1 MDRRAFVAAGVALA
15 ARLRHPTSAQPNL
28 VRAAVVI
35 GVDQAGGL
43 PKLQAAAKGA
53 RDVASWLERQQFD
66 VKLFDDSQAPVT
78 AAAIFAAVNAFV
90 QRGTLEQLVIYFA
103 GHGFMSGSLS
113 EYWLLSGAPD
123 NPNEA
128 VSLTESAKL
137 AEVTGIPN
145 VVFISD
151 ACRSLPGSLGAQRI
165 TGSVVFPNPN
175 VAPRTL
181 ADVDQFLATR
191 IGAAAYEGKPVAE
204 TAAAYKGVFTACFL
218 DAFQHP
224 YPEMVYDLDGKRVVP
239 NRRLRQYLAREVPRR
254 AAELS
259 IQIAQHPDSKILS
272 DEPTYISQVTARETA
287 RPAQPEPNVADVAL
301 TALWGARGPTA
312 ERFSTNDLQAAATRT
327 GFSSATQAVGKDW
340 ARHDSFRGQTG
351 FVVVGAPIRRA
362 TVSRAG
368 RLLDVPA
375 SAANEGNV
383 LVDVR
388 SSRACSVAI
397 QFGDGSGTVL
407 AALDGYVGHVLL
419 DRGVVANVSYLPSRE
434 SEYYSAFNSER
445 ERLAQLH
452 GLVSAA
458 ARYGVLRF
466 DGPRRDRQRQAGDLA
481 GRIRMLKAID
491 PTLGIYAASAYADAG
506 MSNDVRSVRD
516 IMRGTHGVDLLDMAM
531 LTRDGGG
538 VRRNITTEAVPC
550 CPMLSQNWGLLRAQ
564 GVELPEPIAELRSN
578 LAVSLWLTLD
588 SQAMEQMH
596 QLLPTGPWR

>member
-15 ARLRHPTSAQPNL
+15 ARLRHPTPPQANSL
-28 VRAAVVI
+28 RAAVVI
-35 GVDQAGGL
+35 GVDQASGL
-43 PKLQAAAKGA
+43 PKLEAAAKGA
-53 RDVASWLERQQFD
+53 RDVADWLQREQFE
-66 VKLFDDSQAPVT
+66 VKLFEDSQAPVT
-78 AAAIFAAVNAFV
+78 SAAIFAAVSAFV
-90 QRGTLEQLVIYFA
+90 QRGTLEQLVVYFA

-137 AEVTGIPN
+137 AEITGIPN

-151 ACRSLPGSLGAQRI
+151 ACRSLPSSLGAQRI

-175 VAPRTL
+175 IPPRTL

-204 TAAAYKGVFTACFL
+204 TAAAYKGVFTTCFL
-218 DAFQHP
+218 EAFQHP
-224 YPEMVYDLDGKRVVP
+224 YPDMIYDLDGKRVVP
-239 NRRLRQYLAREVPRR
+239 NRRLRQYLAREVPKR
-254 AAELS
+254 AAALS
-259 IQIAQHPDSKILS
+259 IQIAQHPDCKVYS
-272 DEPTYISQVTARETA
+272 DEPTYISRVVDRERA

-301 TALWGARGPTA
+301 TALWGARGPA
-312 ERFSTNDLQAAATRT
+312 SERFSNVDLQAAGAQT
-327 GFSSATQAVGKDW
+327 GFDSATKAVGRDW
-340 ARHDSFRGQTG
+340 ARHDSFPGRTG
-351 FVVVGAPIRRA
+351 FVVVGAQIRRA
-362 TVSRAG
+362 TISRAG
-368 RLLDVPA
+368 RLLDAPA
-375 SAANEGNV
+375 SAANEGR
-383 LVDVR
+383 LLADVR
-388 SSRACSVAI
+388 QSRACSVAL

-434 SEYYSAFNSER
+434 SEYWSAFNSER
-445 ERLAQLH
+445 ERLADLH

-466 DGPRRDRQRQAGDLA
+466 DGPRRDRQRQAADLA
-481 GRIRMLKAID
+481 GRIRMLKSID

-506 MSNDVRSVRD
+506 LSNDVRSVRD
-516 IMRGTHGVDLLDMAM
+516 IMRGTHGVDLLDIAM
-531 LTRDGGG
+531 LTRDGGQ
-538 VRRNITTEAVPC
+538 RNIATEAVPC
-550 CPMLSQNWGLLRAQ
+550 CPMLSQNWALLRAQ
-564 GVELPEPIAELRSN
+564 GVELPGPVAELRSN

-596 QLLPTGPWR
+596 RFLPEGPWR

>member
-15 ARLRHPTSAQPNL
+15 ARLRHPTNL
-28 VRAAVVI
+28 QANSLRAAVVI
-35 GVDQAGGL
+35 GVDQASGL
-43 PKLQAAAKGA
+43 PKLAAAAKGA
-53 RDVASWLERQQFD
+53 RDVADWLQRQQFE
-66 VKLFDDSQAPVT
+66 VKLFEDSQAPVT
-78 AAAIFAAVNAFV
+78 SAAIFAAVNAFV
-90 QRGTLEQLVIYFA
+90 QRGTLEQLVVYFA

-137 AEVTGIPN
+137 AEITGIPN

-191 IGAAAYEGKPVAE
+191 IGAAAYEGKPVSE

-224 YPEMVYDLDGKRVVP
+224 YPEMVYDLDGKRVIP

-272 DEPTYISQVTARETA
+272 DEPTYISQVTARETT
-287 RPAQPEPNVADVAL
+287 RPAQPEPNVTDVAL

-312 ERFSTNDLQAAATRT
+312 ERFSSVDLQAAATRT
-327 GFSSATQAVGKDW
+327 GFSSATLAVGRDW
-340 ARHDSFRGQTG
+340 VRHDSFPGRTG
-351 FVVVGAPIRRA
+351 FVVVGMPIRRA
-362 TVSRAG
+362 TATRAG
-368 RLLDVPA
+368 RLVDVPA
-375 SAANEGNV
+375 SATNQGSV
-383 LVDVR
+383 VVDVR

-397 QFGDGSGTVL
+397 QFADGSGTVL

-419 DRGVVANVSYLPSRE
+419 DRGVVANVSYLPTRE

-466 DGPRRDRQRQAGDLA
+466 DGPRRDRQRQAAELA

-491 PTLGIYAASAYADAG
+491 PTLGIYAASAYAEAG
-506 MSNDVRSVRD
+506 LPNDVRSVRD
-516 IMRGTHGVDLLDMAM
+516 IMRGTHGVDLLDLAM
-531 LTRDGGG
+531 LTRDGSP
-538 VRRNITTEAVPC
+538 RNLAAEAVPC
-550 CPMLSQNWGLLRAQ
+550 CPMLSQNWALLRAQ
-564 GVELPEPIAELRSN
+564 GVELPAPIAELKSN
-578 LAVSLWLTLD
+578 LAVSLWLTFD
-588 SQAMEQMH
+588 SQAMDQMH
-596 QLLPTGPWR
+596 RLLPERGWR

>member
-15 ARLRHPTSAQPNL
+15 ARLRHPTSLQPNA

-35 GVDQAGGL
+35 GVDQASGL
-43 PKLQAAAKGA
+43 PKLEAAAKGA
-53 RDVASWLERQQFD
+53 REVADWLRIQQFD
-66 VKLFDDSQAPVT
+66 VRLFEDSQAPVT
-78 AAAIFAAVNAFV
+78 SAAIFAAINAFV
-90 QRGTLEQLVIYFA
+90 QRGTLEQLVVYFA

-151 ACRSLPGSLGAQRI
+151 ACRSLPSSLGAQRI

-175 VAPRTL
+175 IAPRAL

-204 TAAAYKGVFTACFL
+204 TAAAYKGVFTTCFL
-218 DAFQHP
+218 EAFKQP
-224 YPEMVYDLDGKRVVP
+224 YPDMVYDLNGKRVVP
-239 NRRLRQYLAREVPRR
+239 NRRLRQYLNREVPKR
-254 AAELS
+254 ASDLS
-259 IQIAQHPDSKILS
+259 IQIAQHPDCKVYS
-272 DEPTYISQVTARETA
+272 DEPTYISQVVDRE
-287 RPAQPEPNVADVAL
+287 RPSPAQPEPNVADVAL
-301 TALWGARGPTA
+301 TALWGARGPA
-312 ERFSTNDLQAAATRT
+312 SERFSNADLQAKAAQTGFNSATR
-327 GFSSATQAVGKDW
+327 AVGRDW
-340 ARHDSFRGQTG
+340 VRHDSFTGRTG
-351 FVVVGAPIRRA
+351 FVVVGARILRA
-362 TVSRAG
+362 TVTRSG
-368 RLLDVPA
+368 RVVESPA
-375 SAANEGNV
+375 STTNEGRV

-388 SSRACSVAI
+388 DRRACSVAL

-434 SEYYSAFNSER
+434 SEYWSFFNSER

-466 DGPRRDRQRQAGDLA
+466 DGPRRDRQRQAAELA

-506 MSNDVRSVRD
+506 LSNDVRSVRN
-516 IMRGTHGVDLLDMAM
+516 IMRGTHGVDLLDIAM
-531 LTRDGGG
+531 LSRDEA
-538 VRRNITTEAVPC
+538 RRNIAAEAVPC

-564 GVELPEPIAELRSN
+564 GVELPAPIAELRNN

-596 QLLPTGPWR
+596 QLLPAGPWR